1 MRVKKFISGSLLV
14 VAGMAAGLGLAA
26 GNKKIRKYIVDLGEK
41 VDEKVD
47 EGLNKLGKK
56 KAEKVE
62 DNEELPVVDDIAD
75 NNDKDKEDKKNERK

>member
-1 MRVKKFISGSLLV
+1 MRVKKFVSGSLLV

-26 GNKKIRKYIVDLGEK
+26 GNKRIRKYVVDLGEK

-62 DNEELPVVDDIAD
+62 NDELPVVDDIAD
-75 NNDKDKEDKKNERK
+75 NNDKDKDKGNERK